1 MLMPVQTQS
10 ILYHFLMGWV
20 YGLGFSF
27 LLNFVKYVHVS
38 FLRGTMEILFHVL
51 FTSLLYYGL
60 YGINGGITN
69 IYLLGFFLLGVMVY
83 YTWYLAVFQQFFFAL
98 VKTLRPL
105 RKKLKL
111 VKSKILAIIRLPKKI
126 RRRRINERRS
136 KKNKRKKKKEETS
149 ISHVL

>member
-1 MLMPVQTQS
+1 MLLPVQIQS

-27 LLNFVKYVHVS
+27 LLNFVKYMHVS

-126 RRRRINERRS
+126 RRRMINA
-136 KKNKRKKKKEETS
+136 
-149 ISHVL
+149 